1 MKGVFVSV
9 INRLIKALWIL
20 SGGAPIFLTFSI
32 AWLLHKSAYP
42 VAVASAAVGLALG
55 ALAFL
60 LLHMFRRKLAVVPV
74 QAKKVAQNDK
84 AVSVYA
90 VTYVLPFASIAFDK
104 YNPFLF
110 FATAFLLFL
119 ILLVSNYPTINP
131 VLFLAGYHYYEIE
144 ADNTVSN
151 LQLLSRRTIRHKQ
164 ELTAVFRITDYLLLD
179 VSEGKR
185 HVH

>member
-1 MKGVFVSV
+1 V
-9 INRLIKALWIL
+9 INRLMKALWIL
-20 SGGAPIFLTFSI
+20 SGSAPIFLTFAM
-32 AWLLHKSAYP
+32 AWLLHKPGYQ
-42 VAVASAAVGLALG
+42 VALVFAVVGLVLG

-60 LLHMFRRKLAVVPV
+60 LLRAFRRKLATLPV

-90 VTYVLPFASIAFDK
+90 MSYVLPFASIAFDK

-110 FATAFLLFL
+110 FATAFLLFA

-144 ADNTVSN
+144 ADNSVSN
-151 LQLLSRRTIRHKQ
+151 LQMLSRRTIRHKQ
-164 ELTAVFRITDYLLLD
+164 ELTTVIRITEYLFLD
-179 VSEGKR
+179 ASEGKR
-185 HVH
+185 YV